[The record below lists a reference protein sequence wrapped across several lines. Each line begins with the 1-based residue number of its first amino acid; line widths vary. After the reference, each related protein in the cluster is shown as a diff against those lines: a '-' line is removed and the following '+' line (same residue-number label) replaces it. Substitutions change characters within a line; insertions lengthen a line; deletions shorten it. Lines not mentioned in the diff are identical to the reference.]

1 MELIDPIWLR
11 SLLKA
16 LALPPTG
23 PLLLAALGLGLQKRH
38 PRIGRAFA
46 FAGVLFLLLLSMP
59 AVAVLLL
66 RWVDSSPPLDVQQ
79 AKTAQAIVILGG
91 GTRHNAAEYGGDTLG
106 RLTLERVRYGA
117 RVARL
122 TGLPVLV
129 TGGTP
134 SGGESE
140 AKLMQEALEREFGIP
155 VRWAEDRSRN
165 THENAVR
172 SAEILR
178 AAGIHRVV
186 LVGHG
191 FDMPRAAAEF
201 AAEGIETIKAPTG
214 VPVWD
219 FDAPL
224 MFVPSVGRPRGQ
236 LLRAVRDLRESG
248 AMGHPR
254 RLRAVADSNINP
266 RSRAA
271 YRNPGNRLKP
281 KR

>member
-1 MELIDPIWLR
+1 LFDPIWLK

-16 LALPPTG
+16 LILPPTG
-23 PLLLAALGLGLQKRH
+23 PLLLAALGLGLQRRF
-38 PRIGRAFA
+38 PRSGRALA
-46 FAGVLFLLLLSMP
+46 FGGVLLLLLLSMP
-59 AVAVLLL
+59 AVAMVLL
-66 RWVDSSPPLDVQQ
+66 RWVDSSPPLDVER

-91 GTRHNAAEYGGDTLG
+91 GVRRNAAEYGGDTLG

-129 TGGTP
+129 SGGSP

-140 AKLMQEALEREFGIP
+140 AKLMQEALEREFTIP

-178 AAGIHRVV
+178 VAGIHRVV

-191 FDMPRAAAEF
+191 FDMPRATAEF
-201 AAEGIETIKAPTG
+201 ADEGIEVIRAPTG
-214 VPVWD
+214 IPVWD
-219 FDAPL
+219 LDAPL
-224 MFVPSVGRPRGQ
+224 MFVP
-236 LLRAVRDLRESG
+236 
-248 AMGHPR
+248 
-254 RLRAVADSNINP
+254 RLAGLEGSYYALYEIL
-266 RSRAA
+266 
-271 YRNPGNRLKP
+271 GNMALWISHAT
-281 KR
+281 